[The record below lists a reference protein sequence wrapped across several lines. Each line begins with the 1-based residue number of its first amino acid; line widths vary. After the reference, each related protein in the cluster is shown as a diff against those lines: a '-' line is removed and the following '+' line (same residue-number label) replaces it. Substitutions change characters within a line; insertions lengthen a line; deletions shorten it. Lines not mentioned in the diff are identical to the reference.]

1 MKNIFHA
8 KKKKAGII
16 MLLSENTDVK
26 SKAVIGNK
34 EGHCIIIKGSIQQ
47 KDELLQMLHT
57 QSRRT

>member
-1 MKNIFHA
+1 MQ